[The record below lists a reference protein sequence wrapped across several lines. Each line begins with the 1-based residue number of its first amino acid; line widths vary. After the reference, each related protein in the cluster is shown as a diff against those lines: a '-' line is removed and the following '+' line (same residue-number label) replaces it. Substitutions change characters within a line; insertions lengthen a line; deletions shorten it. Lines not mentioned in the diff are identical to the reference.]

1 MYKRSLKYRLI
12 FPVLLMLSCGESTI
26 NENQAAAKQATTDTL
41 ATDPYALSA
50 EDLKDDSV
58 FSDGSRPIS
67 WRNAGVSDPV
77 ALKKI
82 IRKLQVWVRD
92 NQVDSISGYL
102 VYPMRNPGIK
112 DKSDFKLNYRDY
124 ITEGV
129 KAALADQR
137 LNQVFRNEQGA
148 MIGQGQMWFRQK
160 DNNIQIIAINN

>member
-1 MYKRSLKYRLI
+1 MYNRSLKYGLI
-12 FPVLLMLSCGESTI
+12 FPVLLMLACGESAV
-26 NENQAAAKQATTDTL
+26 NEKEAAGMQAATDTL
-41 ATDPYALSA
+41 AIDPYTLTA
-50 EDLKDDSV
+50 EELKDDTV
-58 FSDGSRPIS
+58 FTDGSRPVS
-67 WRNAGVSDPV
+67 WENAGVSDPL
-77 ALKKI
+77 ALKKF

-124 ITEGV
+124 ITDGV

-148 MIGQGQMWFRQK
+148 MIGQGQIWFRQK

>member
-1 MYKRSLKYRLI
+1 MYNRSLKYGLI
-12 FPVLLMLSCGESTI
+12 FPVFLMLACGESAV
-26 NENQAAAKQATTDTL
+26 NEKQDAGMQATTDSLT
-41 ATDPYALSA
+41 TDPYALSA

-67 WRNAGVSDPV
+67 WENAGVSDPV
-77 ALKKI
+77 AMKKF

-102 VYPMRNPGIK
+102 NYPMRNPGIK
-112 DKSDFKLNYRDY
+112 DKSDFKLNYSDY
-124 ITEGV
+124 ITDGV

-137 LNQVFRNEQGA
+137 LSQIFRNEQGA
-148 MIGQGQMWFRQK
+148 MIGQGQIWFRQS

>member
-1 MYKRSLKYRLI
+1 MYNRSLKYGLI
-12 FPVLLMLSCGESTI
+12 FPVLLMLACGESAV
-26 NENQAAAKQATTDTL
+26 NEKQAAGSSAAADTL
-41 ATDPYALSA
+41 ASDPYALSA

-58 FSDGSRPIS
+58 FTDGSRPVS
-67 WRNAGVSDPV
+67 WENAGVSDPL
-77 ALKKI
+77 ALKKF

-124 ITEGV
+124 ITDGV
-129 KAALADQR
+129 KTALADQR

-148 MIGQGQMWFRQK
+148 MIGQGQIWLRQK